1 MLMMIL
7 NCLLL
12 LLELWLLS
20 FVVDSYVVVVYA
32 FDDDVERKFNSPSNM
47 IAAMFNQIRDLFS
60 ISLDQTD

>member
-1 MLMMIL
+1 MLGVI
-7 NCLLL
+7 
-12 LLELWLLS
+12 
-20 FVVDSYVVVVYA
+20 VVVAVYA